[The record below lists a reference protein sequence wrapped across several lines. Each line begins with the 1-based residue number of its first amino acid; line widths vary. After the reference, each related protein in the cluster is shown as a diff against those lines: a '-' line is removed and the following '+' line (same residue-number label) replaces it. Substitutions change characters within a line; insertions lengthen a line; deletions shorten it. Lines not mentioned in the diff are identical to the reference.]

1 MAFLPLNAGDGDSFL
16 TVGSYN
22 PSEFS
27 SPAATE
33 DFSEEQLPLY
43 LGKYLIYVIVSLL
56 LAYRSID
63 VNVINNKRETAMD
76 IADKLQYGASAL
88 EIKEALVEAG
98 AKHAR
103 HVGQVDKVMELKR
116 TVSDIKHEV
125 HSQLIQ
131 NKKTQR
137 QVSGIAKELKKIHRD
152 AVQNTTNS
160 VTVVAVLFASIA
172 FLAIFNLP
180 GLYLRDGP
188 KAGKARISNTI
199 AFRVFYLSILWP
211 CSFLL
216 LLSSFRLPRFLGY
229 ESSETSRLS
238 CEQTNVGCLH

>member
-1 MAFLPLNAGDGDSFL
+1 
-16 TVGSYN
+16 
-22 PSEFS
+22 
-27 SPAATE
+27 
-33 DFSEEQLPLY
+33 
-43 LGKYLIYVIVSLL
+43 
-56 LAYRSID
+56 
-63 VNVINNKRETAMD
+63 MD
-76 IADKLQYGASAL
+76 IAHKLQYGASAL

-103 HVGQVDKVMELKR
+103 HVGQVDKAMELKR

-137 QVSGIAKELKKIHRD
+137 QVSGIAKELNKIHRD

-172 FLAIFNLP
+172 FLAIFNLL

-188 KAGKARISNTI
+188 KSGKAHIFNTI
-199 AFRVFYLSILWP
+199 AFRVFCLSVLQP

-216 LLSSFRLPRFLGY
+216 LLLSFRLPSLPGTRELRNR
-229 ESSETSRLS
+229 SSQL
-238 CEQTNVGCLH
+238 